1 MSHFFFF
8 FSSRRRHTRCYRDW
22 SSDVCSSDLGLSI
35 RSVGRGKGYLRSPGL
50 STTACG
56 PEARTRDGTMT
67 GFKKLVGVTL
77 AVVLVAAVAAF
88 VLRPNTGPNTSA
100 VINDPEADDPGT
112 DPAANDPPKP
122 ERLSNGP
129 NPQGCVPQTAPI

>member
-1 MSHFFFF
+1 
-8 FSSRRRHTRCYRDW
+8 
-22 SSDVCSSDLGLSI
+22 
-35 RSVGRGKGYLRSPGL
+35 
-50 STTACG
+50 
-56 PEARTRDGTMT
+56 MT

-129 NPQGCVPQTAPI
+129 NHQVCVPQNDHIPEHAWVRGANWYRFYEFAACSASALVALVIN